1 MKVFRGSMAICLAI
15 LMTAPAL
22 RAQDHVISASAL
34 SKAVQQRVTQ
44 DQSDRDAIL
53 SLLRRAEVR
62 QLAARVGLS
71 LEKAEAAVSTLN
83 GDDLRQIAG
92 QARAA
97 EQDLVGGA
105 SVTISTTV
113 IIIALLIVIL
123 IIVAVD

>member
-1 MKVFRGSMAICLAI
+1 MRVFRGSIAVCLAI

-22 RAQDHVISASAL
+22 RAQDHVITASAL
-34 SKAVQQRVTQ
+34 SKAVQQRVAQ

-62 QLAARVGLS
+62 QMAARVGLS
-71 LEKAEAAVSTLN
+71 LEKAEAAVTTLQ

-92 QARAA
+92 EARAA

>member
-62 QLAARVGLS
+62 QMAARVGLS
-71 LEKAEAAVSTLN
+71 LEKAEAAVSTLH